1 MAEKAASALTALSN
15 NALAATLSARDR
27 ESLTELLEEYFCSAC
42 TTDEEEEEEFGD
54 FGM

>member
-1 MAEKAASALTALSN
+1 MTTLN
-15 NALAATLSARDR
+15 DNALVASLIARDR

-42 TTDEEEEEEFGD
+42 TKDDEDEEEEFGD